1 MELLSK
7 VSSQHKEWVKIVTT
21 FGSDYPEDVVQ
32 EMYIRVHKY
41 GQKEKVLNESGEVNL
56 FYIWTLLR
64 NCWHDSNK
72 LNKLEFISIECLHT
86 LSSEIDQVE
95 KHEAFHKI
103 ETLIEEETKTWHHYD
118 RMLFDIYRKKTLSM
132 RDIAKETNIS
142 LTSIFNTLKNCKERI
157 KENVGEDY
165 EDYLHDEFEL
175 IR

>member
-1 MELLSK
+1 MELLTK

-21 FGSDYPEDVVQ
+21 FGTDYPEDVVQ
-32 EMYIRVHKY
+32 EMYLRVHKY

-72 LNKLEFISIECLHT
+72 SKKIEFISIECLHT
-86 LSSEIDQVE
+86 LASENDHVE
-95 KHEAFHKI
+95 KHEAFDRI
-103 ETLIEEETKTWHHYD
+103 EYLIEEETKTWHHYD
-118 RMLFDIYRKKTLSM
+118 KMLFDIYRNKTLSM

-157 KENVGEDY
+157 KENVGEDFQ
-165 EDYLHDEFEL
+165 DYLNNEFEL
-175 IR
+175 IK